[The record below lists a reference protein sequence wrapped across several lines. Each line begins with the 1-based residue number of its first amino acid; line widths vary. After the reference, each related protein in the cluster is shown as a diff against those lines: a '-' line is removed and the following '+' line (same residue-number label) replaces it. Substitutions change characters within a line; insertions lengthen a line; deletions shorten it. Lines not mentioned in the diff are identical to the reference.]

1 MRDKYAQNM
10 KLLFTLRK
18 GVFFGL
24 YMQYYLLFKYKLRC
38 LLFDYSN
45 SCNIWKILTFIDL
58 FEQTGGIN
66 DPGRISKNA
75 DALSIFDFL
84 LSFGSL
90 CFKNVFRVHF
100 TFHVLHLFLFTLF
113 VW

>member
-45 SCNIWKILTFIDL
+45 SCNI
-58 FEQTGGIN
+58 
-66 DPGRISKNA
+66 
-75 DALSIFDFL
+75 
-84 LSFGSL
+84 
-90 CFKNVFRVHF
+90 
-100 TFHVLHLFLFTLF
+100 
-113 VW
+113 